1 MSVSVL
7 PRTATSKLVAASAAA
22 LFALGAFTACS
33 PEEPTKEKA
42 AKQSDGGEG
51 KGDAKDD
58 TKSDEKSGQLKPG
71 EVAAY
76 KNGLKITISKA
87 TAYTPGQYAAG
98 HDEGN
103 KAYQVTITLENTGD
117 KNIDTALIDVSAR
130 AGEDG
135 VDADKIFDSN
145 NKIENLFKGKLLP
158 NKKAT
163 ALYGFS
169 APADAKHLDVEAGLI
184 DFTTEPA
191 QWKLPL

>member
-1 MSVSVL
+1 MSASVL
-7 PRTATSKLVAASAAA
+7 PRTATRKFVATTTAA
-22 LFALGAFTACS
+22 LFALVAFTACS

-42 AKQSDGGEG
+42 AGQSDDGDKG
-51 KGDAKDD
+51 KGSE
-58 TKSDEKSGQLKPG
+58 KSDEKSGQLKPG

-76 KNGLKITISKA
+76 KNGLKITVSKA
-87 TAYTPGQYAAG
+87 TAYTPGQYATG

-117 KNIDTALIDVSAR
+117 KNINAALIDVSAR

-135 VDADKIFDSN
+135 VDADKVFDST
-145 NKIENLFKGKLLP
+145 NKVENLFKGKLLP

-163 ALYGFS
+163 ALFAFS